1 MQAETFQREIDYLK
15 GCCNQRKPPYI
26 DQFQLFLDDRNLLK
40 CKGRINN
47 ANLLAS
53 EKNPV
58 LLPSTHPFVKLL
70 VIDAH
75 YRMKHGGV
83 NSTLVA
89 LREQYWILRGR
100 QVVKTIVRS
109 CIICRKLEGLP
120 YSSQASPDLPAC
132 RVSDNP
138 SFSHTGL
145 DFAGPVYFRE
155 SHGAGDSAKAYIC
168 LFMCASTRAVHL
180 ELTRG
185 MSVDAF
191 ILAFRRFVG
200 RRGLPVTLLS
210 DNAKSFK
217 SSSKEI
223 QSICRSPEVFRYLA
237 DQRTAWKF
245 IIAKAPW
252 WGGFWECMVH
262 SFKRCLRKVVG
273 RTTLNFEELVTL
285 LIEIE
290 SIINCRPLTFVYD
303 DQEGIS
309 YALTPAHLI
318 YGRCLATSPSAS
330 HFEVVST
337 NKSLTKRA
345 KNQRHLL
352 TQLTNCWRKDYL
364 LSLREYRAVKGN
376 SQGPSIRIG
385 DIVIVKDDNTKRIF
399 WKMARVVELLKGS
412 DGVARAALINVSNGN
427 GPPRILKRSI
437 RHMIPIELSDTDD
450 EITDTDS
457 PETEDHDA
465 STTDGAANWTV

>member
-1 MQAETFQREIDYLK
+1 
-15 GCCNQRKPPYI
+15 
-26 DQFQLFLDDRNLLK
+26 
-40 CKGRINN
+40 
-47 ANLLAS
+47 
-53 EKNPV
+53 
-58 LLPSTHPFVKLL
+58 
-70 VIDAH
+70 
-75 YRMKHGGV
+75 
-83 NSTLVA
+83 
-89 LREQYWILRGR
+89 
-100 QVVKTIVRS
+100 
-109 CIICRKLEGLP
+109 
-120 YSSQASPDLPAC
+120 
-132 RVSDNP
+132 
-138 SFSHTGL
+138 
-145 DFAGPVYFRE
+145 
-155 SHGAGDSAKAYIC
+155 
-168 LFMCASTRAVHL
+168 
-180 ELTRG
+180 
-185 MSVDAF
+185 
-191 ILAFRRFVG
+191 
-200 RRGLPVTLLS
+200 
-210 DNAKSFK
+210 
-217 SSSKEI
+217 
-223 QSICRSPEVFRYLA
+223 
-237 DQRTAWKF
+237 
-245 IIAKAPW
+245 
-252 WGGFWECMVH
+252 MVH
-262 SFKRCLRKVVG
+262 SIKRCLRKVVD

-318 YGRCLATSPSAS
+318 YGRRLASSPSAS

-352 TQLTNCWRKDYL
+352 TQLTNCWHKDYL

-376 SQGPSIRIG
+376 SQRPSVRIG

-437 RHMIPIELSDTDD
+437 RHIIPIEVSDTDD

-465 STTDGAANWTV
+465 STTDSAANWTV

>member
-1 MQAETFQREIDYLK
+1 M
-15 GCCNQRKPPYI
+15 
-26 DQFQLFLDDRNLLK
+26 K

-83 NSTLVA
+83 NSILVA

-100 QVVKTIVRS
+100 QVVKTVVRS
-109 CIICRKLEGLP
+109 CVICRKLEGLP
-120 YSSQASPDLPAC
+120 YSSQPSPDLPAC

-168 LFMCASTRAVHL
+168 LFTCAFTRAVHL

-200 RRGLPVTLLS
+200 RQGLPVTLLS

-223 QSICRSPEVFRYLA
+223 QSICRSPEVFCYLA
-237 DQRTAWKF
+237 DQRTTWKF
-245 IIAKAPW
+245 IVAKAPW
-252 WGGFWECMVH
+252 WGGFWERIVR
-262 SFKRCLRKVVG
+262 SIKRCLRKVVG
-273 RTTLNFEELVTL
+273 RTTLNFEELITL

-309 YALTPAHLI
+309 CALTPAHLI
-318 YGRCLATSPSAS
+318 YGCRLASSPSAS

-352 TQLTNCWRKDYL
+352 TQLTNCWCKDYL
-364 LSLREYRAVKGN
+364 LSLCEYRAVKGN
-376 SQGPSIRIG
+376 SQGPSVRIG
-385 DIVIVKDDNTKRIF
+385 DIVIVKDDNIKRIF

-437 RHMIPIELSDTDD
+437 RHIIPIEVSDTDD
-450 EITDTDS
+450 EVTDTDNATMDS

-465 STTDGAANWTV
+465 STTDRAANVHPPRPRR